1 MGSEKLTLLL
11 IRLVLEGVAWSG
23 GDDRLPN
30 AESQDWADS
39 PLGHKEG

>member
-1 MGSEKLTLLL
+1 MGPEKLTF
-11 IRLVLEGVAWSG
+11 ITDKTGSGGCGLVR